1 MAAADPAPA
10 PAPAGPETTVPPA
23 MVPELGM
30 RRVRW
35 VRISLSETGVRA
47 EVAGI
52 AHRFPVIRRVPLR
65 WANTLIRS
73 GCPYV
78 VRDDRH
84 RAGAA

>member
-1 MAAADPAPA
+1 MSATPI
-10 PAPAGPETTVPPA
+10 PAG

-35 VRISLSETGVRA
+35 VRISVSDTGVKA

-52 AHRFPVIRRVPLR
+52 AHRFPVIRQVPLR

-73 GCPYV
+73 GCPSV
-78 VRDDRH
+78 VHDR
-84 RAGAA
+84 RNSSVPDEG

>member
-1 MAAADPAPA
+1 MAAQPAPSDVQA
-10 PAPAGPETTVPPA
+10 EELVPAE

-35 VRISLSETGVRA
+35 VRLSVSDTGVKA

-52 AHRFPVIRRVPLR
+52 AHRFPIVRRVPLQ
-65 WANTLIRS
+65 WARTLIRS

-78 VRDDRH
+78 VRHERPV
-84 RAGAA
+84 AGGG

>member
-1 MAAADPAPA
+1 
-10 PAPAGPETTVPPA
+10 
-23 MVPELGM
+23 M

-35 VRISLSETGVRA
+35 VRISVSDTGVKA

-52 AHRFPVIRRVPLR
+52 AHRFPIIRRVPLQ

-78 VRDDRH
+78 VRDERH
-84 RAGAA
+84 RRPAVAEG